1 MLTGGGSTIGPPRSG
16 SPDRVLRKGKQPVPA
31 HAVSTSPALID
42 YATRAQDLQFRAL
55 AKGSDYLLLATEK
68 VAKALDLVPRPPEA
82 AAKTARPLFAAVGT
96 PAELIAFGRT
106 STMRLAEAVTGF
118 QGRMAEVVEASAL
131 ERFAS
136 RSKD

>member
-1 MLTGGGSTIGPPRSG
+1 M
-16 SPDRVLRKGKQPVPA
+16 PA
-31 HAVSTSPALID
+31 RAVSTPPTLID
-42 YATRAQDLQFRAL
+42 YATRAQNAQYRVL
-55 AKGSDYLLLATEK
+55 AKSSDYLVRATEK
-68 VAKALDLVPRPPEA
+68 MAKALEFVPRPPEA

-106 STMRLAEAVTGF
+106 STSRLAEAVTSF
-118 QGRMAEVVEASAL
+118 QDRMVDVVKASAI